1 MLMGTK
7 MLCQQHSLNANNQQK
22 KYIFVKNFMT
32 QTSATS
38 DFATH
43 EIQILNLHKID
54 LIALSFSKN
63 NHYYFY

>member
-1 MLMGTK
+1 
-7 MLCQQHSLNANNQQK
+7 
-22 KYIFVKNFMT
+22 MT

-63 NHYYFY
+63 NHYYFYSPIYMLTLKTGN

>member
-1 MLMGTK
+1 
-7 MLCQQHSLNANNQQK
+7 
-22 KYIFVKNFMT
+22 MT